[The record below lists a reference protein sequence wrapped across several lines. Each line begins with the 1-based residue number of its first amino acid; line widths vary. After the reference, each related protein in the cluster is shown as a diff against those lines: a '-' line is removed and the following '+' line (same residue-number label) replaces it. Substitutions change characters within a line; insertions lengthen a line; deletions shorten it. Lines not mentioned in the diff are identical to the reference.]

1 MCGNV
6 PARDAS
12 NAVMAAPRP
21 TPADPSD
28 AALIAR
34 ALARDA
40 AALAEIMRRNNRRL
54 YRAAWGILR
63 DEQEAEDAV
72 QDCYLKAFAALPNF
86 RGEAALSTWL
96 TRIAINE
103 ALMRRRKRQAQAA
116 AVGNVI
122 PLRPEGTPADEPAED
137 PALSPEA
144 AAMRAQ
150 LRPYLQEAVGGLPED
165 QRAVFVLRALEE
177 LSVEETAQILDL
189 NPQTVRTRFLR
200 ARRKLQEHLQ
210 RELKLTFGEM
220 LPFAGRALR
229 PAGGAGVEAAGSRI
243 IGASPLPRHG
253 GGLGRGKPEHSR
265 IELSLASPTPTLP
278 QLGGGGR
285 YFPGSNFS
293 AAPLMQ

>member
-1 MCGNV
+1 
-6 PARDAS
+6 
-12 NAVMAAPRP
+12 MATPRP
-21 TPADPSD
+21 NPAEPSD

-72 QDCYLKAFAALPNF
+72 QDCYLKAFAALPAF

-103 ALMRRRKRQAQAA
+103 ALMRRRKRQSQAA
-116 AVGNVI
+116 AIGNVI
-122 PLRPEGTPADEPAED
+122 PLRPEGTDEPAED
-137 PALSPEA
+137 PALSPES
-144 AAMRAQ
+144 AAMRTQ
-150 LRPYLQEAVGGLPED
+150 LRPYLEEAVGALPED

-200 ARRKLQEHLQ
+200 ARRKLQQQLQ

-220 LPFAGRALR
+220 LPFAGARCER
-229 PAGGAGVEAAGSRI
+229 
-243 IGASPLPRHG
+243 
-253 GGLGRGKPEHSR
+253 
-265 IELSLASPTPTLP
+265 LAERVLK
-278 QLGGGGR
+278 
-285 YFPGSNFS
+285 
-293 AAPLMQ
+293 LMQERFRCPGTGEG